1 VHEQLAAEPDH
12 VDFYALAGE
21 LVDTLRSVE
30 SLVGVLSRQVAVY
43 SEGRVLRDD
52 AGGDPAARLVAAV
65 VELDSV
71 RVLVSGAE
79 RSANRFWSEIGH
91 VAVEDGV
98 R

>member
-1 VHEQLAAEPDH
+1 VHEQLSAEPDH
-12 VDFYALAGE
+12 SDFYALAGE

-30 SLVGVLSRQVAVY
+30 SLVGVLSRQVAGY
-43 SEGRVLRDD
+43 GEGRVLRDD
-52 AGGDPAARLVAAV
+52 AGGDPAERLAAAV
-65 VELDSV
+65 AELDSV

-79 RSANRFWSEIGH
+79 RATNQFWSEIGH